1 MIPTPVMN
9 NLCKRWNLPT
19 HIKQN
24 CDFFFLRNWT
34 DQELLRKVEFPV
46 PGPEEQVFRIKE
58 CGVSYEV
65 VWMYEAQEVFL
76 AGGTQNLAPAKYWLS
91 FRSMTFCFA
100 GKQVTKSFALVQL
113 DKGTDKGTEKGES
126 QDKGRHVRGVS
137 SVDYLGKIDI
147 TFTPKEVEKLDKD
160 FQELKRTWSSF
171 AERSQPNER
180 DFEEK
185 ES

>member
-9 NLCKRWNLPT
+9 NLCKRWNLPP
-19 HIKQN
+19 HIKKG

-34 DQELLRKVEFPV
+34 DQELLRKVEFPL
-46 PGPEEQVFRIKE
+46 PDADPQIFRIRE

-76 AGGTQNLAPAKYWLS
+76 AGGTQNLVPAKYWLS

-113 DKGTDKGTEKGES
+113 DKAEQEKEE
-126 QDKGRHVRGVS
+126 KEATPRGGVAQV
-137 SVDYLGKIDI
+137 VDYLGLIDAPI
-147 TFTPKEVEKLDKD
+147 SAKEGESCQS
-160 FQELKRTWSSF
+160 FLKEIKKTWTSF
-171 AERSQPNER
+171 AERSQPIEK
-180 DFEEK
+180 DSEIEK
-185 ES
+185 ED

>member
-19 HIKQN
+19 HIKKS
-24 CDFFFLRNWT
+24 CDFFFLRNWA
-34 DQELLRKVEFPV
+34 DQELIKKVEFPV
-46 PGPEEQVFRIKE
+46 PGDDPQVFRIRE

-76 AGGTQNLAPAKYWLS
+76 AGGTQNLTPVKYWLS

-113 DKGTDKGTEKGES
+113 DKGDSQEKE
-126 QDKGRHVRGVS
+126 KGRHVKGACVM
-137 SVDYLGKIDI
+137 G
-147 TFTPKEVEKLDKD
+147 
-160 FQELKRTWSSF
+160 QEQAQEQLQAYRAAFPEIAKTWSSF